1 MDTVG
6 GMVDLGTLGAS
17 YSSPVA
23 VNDSGQV
30 IGLSSTLTATHA
42 FSWTHSGGMVDL
54 GTLGGRFS
62 SPVALND
69 NGQVIGQSDT
79 GGNADPNVCPPLYSP
94 CPHGFSWTQSGGMVD
109 LTLGGSYSVA
119 FALSDS
125 GQVVGQSNTA
135 GDPGCCPHAFSWTQ
149 SGGIVDLGTLGGRES
164 KAWAVSDSGQV
175 VGVSTIARDA
185 EFRATLWLT
194 VSTVSIDIKPGGHPN
209 SINPKSRGRI
219 PVAILATDTFDPTT
233 VDPNT
238 IAFGPKGARPLHST
252 REDVDGDGDID
263 VIFYFSTQ
271 ATGIQ
276 CGDTSVSLTGE
287 ARDGTIEGSDSV
299 ITVGC

>member
-109 LTLGGSYSVA
+109 LTLGGSVSNAWAVN
-119 FALSDS
+119 DS

-164 KAWAVSDSGQV
+164 KAWAVNDSGQV

-185 EFRATLWLT
+185 EFHATLWLT
-194 VSTVSIDIKPGGHPN
+194 AATVSIDIKPGGYPN
-209 SINPKSRGRI
+209 SINPKSKGRI

-238 IAFGPKGARPLHST
+238 IAFGPKSARPLQTT
-252 REDVDGDGDID
+252 REDVDGNGRID
-263 VIFYFSTQ
+263 VVFHFSTRD
-271 ATGIQ
+271 TGIQ
-276 CGDTSVSLTGE
+276 CGDTSLSLTGE
-287 ARDGTIEGSDSV
+287 TLDGTIEGSDSI